1 MASRE
6 DAYIGK
12 QIGGAY
18 RLIAKINSGAF
29 GSVYQAQHLIFDDDP
44 VVAIKLLRGL
54 VITEQERQSFF
65 QEARLL
71 RKLRHP
77 HVLPILDAGIQE
89 ETPYIVMEYASGGSL
104 KDRLQQ
110 RPGQPLPENEALSI
124 LKQIG
129 EALHYAHTQPQPI
142 VHRDLKPDNI
152 LFNAKGEVLLAD
164 FGIAAI
170 LSSGT
175 KDLGRGGTPA
185 YMAPEQ
191 FQGMV
196 STKSDQYALA
206 CIAYELLTGR
216 PPFDL
221 EGASMEVVWY
231 HHTKVPPTT
240 PKQYNSRLSDNIAQA
255 ILTALAKDRT
265 TRHVDIPT
273 FIAALSIQKS
283 AKTAQQWFDEG
294 SAFYNQKK
302 YEDALKAYE
311 EAIRL
316 NPQHA
321 NAYFRKGDTLD
332 ELGRSEEAVRMY
344 DEAIRLNPNDANIYY
359 YKGIALQNLKRF
371 DDAVRAYDEAIRLN
385 PSYATAYLNKG
396 NALSDLKKY
405 EEAVRA
411 YEQAIRLNPNYA
423 LAYNNKGIALSDLKR
438 FDDAVRAY
446 DEAIRL
452 NPSYATAY
460 YNKGNALRDLKRF
473 DDAVRA
479 YDEAIRLNPSD
490 ADAYNNKGIAL
501 EDLKKY
507 TDALRAYEEA
517 IRLNPNYGYAYNN
530 KGDMLKA
537 LGRHTEAQQAYQK
550 ARELGYKG

>member
-1 MASRE
+1 MASSE
-6 DAYIGK
+6 DGYIGK

-18 RLIAKINSGAF
+18 RLIAKINSGAY

-44 VVAIKLLRGL
+44 VVAIQLLRGL

-104 KDRLQQ
+104 KDRLLRQ
-110 RPGQPLPENEALSI
+110 RGQPVPESEALSI

-191 FQGMV
+191 FQGIV

-216 PPFDL
+216 TPFDL
-221 EGASMEVVWY
+221 EGAGMEVVWY
-231 HHTKVPPTT
+231 HHTKVTPTT
-240 PKQYNSRLSDNIAQA
+240 PKQYNSRLSDNVAQA
-255 ILTALAKDRT
+255 ILTALAKERT
-265 TRHVDIPT
+265 ARYADIPA
-273 FIAALSIQKS
+273 FIAAFTSQ
-283 AKTAQQWFDEG
+283 KTASQWVEEGNVFHGQQ
-294 SAFYNQKK
+294 K
-302 YEDALKAYE
+302 YKEALQAYE

-316 NPQHA
+316 NSQYA
-321 NAYFRKGDTLD
+321 NAYIG
-332 ELGRSEEAVRMY
+332 
-344 DEAIRLNPNDANIYY
+344 
-359 YKGIALQNLKRF
+359 KGIALRGLGQIEEALK
-371 DDAVRAYDEAIRLN
+371 VYEIAIRLKPN
-385 PSYATAYLNKG
+385 D
-396 NALSDLKKY
+396 AL
-405 EEAVRA
+405 VH
-411 YEQAIRLNPNYA
+411 N
-423 LAYNNKGIALSDLKR
+423 
-438 FDDAVRAY
+438 
-446 DEAIRL
+446 
-452 NPSYATAY
+452 
-460 YNKGNALRDLKRF
+460 NKGNALRDLRRHEEALK
-473 DDAVRA
+473 A
-479 YDEAIRLNPSD
+479 YEVAIQLNPKFALAYSNKGLALNDLERYEEALKAFEQAIQLDPNYADPYNGKGSALRSLGRNEEALRVYEEAIRLSPSY
-490 ADAYNNKGIAL
+490 ANSYNNKGNAL
-501 EDLKKY
+501 YSLKRY
-507 TDALRAYEEA
+507 EQALRMYEEA
-517 IRLNPNYGYAYNN
+517 IRLNPSLAIAHYN
-530 KGDMLKA
+530 KGLALDH
-537 LGRHTEAQQAYQK
+537 LGRKTEAQQAYQK